1 MKVFA
6 VNYDLRVRR
15 KPDYKGLEEELQN
28 SPKWWHYL
36 ESTWLILTNETP
48 DQLWSRIASHIHDQ
62 DRVLIIEVR
71 DNCQGWLPK
80 EAWDWIKTNVPY
92 PNALNV

>member
-1 MKVFA
+1 MNKVYILT
-6 VNYDLRVRR
+6 YDL
-15 KPDYKGLEEELQN
+15 KTPGKDYSGFYNAIKA

-36 ESTWLILTNETP
+36 QSSWLIYTDEAPTV
-48 DQLWSRIASHIHDQ
+48 LWNRLCSHVDKS

-80 EAWDWIKTNVPY
+80 DAWDWIHQHAGMP
-92 PNALNV
+92 